1 MSSGGKQSPAT
12 IGFYSVAAYEPHG
25 LFGGLLLL
33 DKNGRPRE
41 FHCTAPVK
49 PNRAQ
54 EILYGASLPSYLY
67 GEAIGQALLAKASVT
82 PDWTCV
88 DSAAA
93 LALREFSDM
102 PTVLVMPPSEPGAKA
117 EPLFRVDAAHDAL
130 LRPVTI
136 GRHRLAVH
144 RRFGDDETQLAA
156 HLAALPEHFDLLEP
170 FARIRGAIEEA
181 QRGGR

>member
-1 MSSGGKQSPAT
+1 MGSGDKSAGAV
-12 IGFYSVAAYEPHG
+12 IAFYSAAVYEPHG

-33 DKNGRPRE
+33 DRNGRPRE

-54 EILYGASLPSYLY
+54 EILYGATLPSYLY
-67 GEAIGQALLAKASVT
+67 GEAIGQTLLAKASVR
-82 PDWTCV
+82 PDWVCV

-93 LALREFSDM
+93 LAVRECCDE
-102 PTVLVMPPSEPGAKA
+102 PTVLALPPTEPGAGS
-117 EPLFRVDAAHDAL
+117 EPLFRVDAAHDGV

-144 RRFGDDETQLAA
+144 RRFADDEAKLAT
-156 HLAALPEHFDLLEP
+156 HLAALPDHFDLLEP

>member
-1 MSSGGKQSPAT
+1 MSSGGKQAT
-12 IGFYSVAAYEPHG
+12 AVIGFYSAATYEPYG

-49 PNRAQ
+49 ANRAQ
-54 EILYGASLPSYLY
+54 EILYGATLPSYLY
-67 GEAIGQALLAKASVT
+67 GEAIGQALLAKAST
-82 PDWTCV
+82 QPDWLCV

-93 LALREFSDM
+93 LAVREFSDA
-102 PTVLVMPPSEPGAKA
+102 PTVLVVPPIQPGAGS

-130 LRPVTI
+130 LRPFSV

-144 RRFGDDETQLAA
+144 RRFTDDEAKLAT